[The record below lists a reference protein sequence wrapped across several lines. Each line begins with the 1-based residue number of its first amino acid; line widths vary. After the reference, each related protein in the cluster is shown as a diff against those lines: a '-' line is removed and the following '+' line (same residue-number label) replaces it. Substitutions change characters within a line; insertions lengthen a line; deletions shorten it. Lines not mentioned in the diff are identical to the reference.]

1 MITEE
6 QIGLLID
13 RLRPLPV
20 ETPREVLDEAAAALL
35 LGVSAATLAGWR
47 KARLVPAVAVGKTVL
62 YSRAALL
69 AWLRDESY
77 RNIGGEHGRR

>member
-6 QIGLLID
+6 QIGLLLD
-13 RLRPLPV
+13 RMRPLAAV
-20 ETPREVLDEAAAALL
+20 EPAREVLDEAAAAAL

-47 KARLVPAVAVGKTVL
+47 KARTVPAVTVGKTVL

-69 AWLRDESY
+69 DWLRDESY
-77 RNIGGEHGRR
+77 RNIGGQPR